1 MNTKIYGVFAYWQQ
15 PGFHGCYMLTTD
27 HDRALKLKRRLVK
40 DGYGDYD
47 ASGFRVVHDTI
58 ENLMLEYTT
67 VSEEHHSGYF
77 TFPDLLK
84 EFEAFLNRTDAQE
97 DEKVCD
103 FATQV
108 STQVSA
114 MQSTISKLNDCFDD
128 LSISQQLHMRNQM
141 ELLQDKIEKFITYHA
156 LDEGES
162 SLEW

>member
-1 MNTKIYGVFAYWQQ
+1 
-15 PGFHGCYMLTTD
+15 
-27 HDRALKLKRRLVK
+27 
-40 DGYGDYD
+40 
-47 ASGFRVVHDTI
+47 
-58 ENLMLEYTT
+58 
-67 VSEEHHSGYF
+67 
-77 TFPDLLK
+77 LLK